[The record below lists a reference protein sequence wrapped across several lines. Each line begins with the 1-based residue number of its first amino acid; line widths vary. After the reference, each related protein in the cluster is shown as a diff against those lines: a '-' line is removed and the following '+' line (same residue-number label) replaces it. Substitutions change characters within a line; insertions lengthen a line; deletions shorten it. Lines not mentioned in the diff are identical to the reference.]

1 MGGGDT
7 TLKLASTMR
16 LCTRA
21 NPHVVIWVPAGSAVA
36 MSSETV
42 TTVALAVLKASL
54 YVKHQAGQATMS
66 LRVVAMVDASPS
78 FANYR
83 NRREC
88 KLIIVFHMLQV
99 QITSEEEL

>member
-42 TTVALAVLKASL
+42 ALAILKASL
-54 YVKHQAGQATMS
+54 YVKHQASQATMS